1 MLRGGVREPN
11 LNKIQAQAADS
22 ACSHGKQSEARG
34 CAYRMVE
41 LEKDVGLIGPQLPGI
56 VCSRLCCCL
65 FFFVSYKQENA
76 EPTVKEGKQVWYD
89 GAADLHDFPKRCV
102 RAGGKGWKNSSTT
115 TTSGTEA
122 AGRTGG
128 SGRRSAKG
136 T

>member
-65 FFFVSYKQENA
+65 FFFCE
-76 EPTVKEGKQVWYD
+76 
-89 GAADLHDFPKRCV
+89 L
-102 RAGGKGWKNSSTT
+102 
-115 TTSGTEA
+115 
-122 AGRTGG
+122 
-128 SGRRSAKG
+128 
-136 T
+136 